1 MPSKYI
7 TSFDGYS
14 IISSSQNLNIP
25 VSGFKT
31 IPVGPV
37 NAKYAFSALE
47 GDSPYTGDYL
57 SINGTTISATNA
69 AGTTIRPANN
79 FFNSSV
85 SYINTTTNTPE
96 LFTTRTPSS
105 KNTLGFDAGILK
117 VPNPGNTV
125 IKNGDTSA
133 TIRLGST
140 LDIYYFYF
148 NALAVDIIE
157 PKIILTKEV
166 KDDLGNDVGGADVTL
181 GQQLNYIL
189 GFQNL
194 GNDNADT
201 FTIKD
206 VLPINII
213 FNYPA
218 DLASLPAGIT
228 HTYNASTRTIVF
240 TVPNSLIEINDP
252 RYEIRIKVKVVSECN
267 QLSDMCSN
275 IIQNQAF
282 ATYKGIINTA
292 QITDNP
298 SLSSFTFC
306 NLGTPSATNFLVGI
320 DDCIFA
326 KSEVLC
332 SSSVVLT
339 AANGYNT
346 YSWSTSPTGLPIIG
360 TNQTFTATQIG
371 TYYVHDTAVAPCL
384 SIDEIITVTPFGTT
398 ISNPVIPF
406 ADQVVTCPNDGKK
419 LPNIFLCGANDAR
432 LIKTNISDGS
442 TIVWEKLNDGSCA
455 AVTNIDCAN
464 ENLSCTWS
472 QVGTGPDYNANAAG
486 QYRITLNYPG
496 GCFNR
501 FYFNV
506 YQNLLS
512 PTVSTRDIICNS
524 LGK

>member
-1 MPSKYI
+1 MKLKNNLLIAALFLLNNGAVAARPAISFTPRPLGCNSNIKNRSTFCTMRLAFLMLILSLGTRTAFAQNLVPFNPRYNQAIKGDMLLIGNNLLSNHVSNDYTGTKANNEINPIVNVDIDGDPSTFNSSSANLIISGSTCYKIRYAGLYWGAVVKGSSAISNVKFKVPNGSYTDLIGNEIYFQNSTDGKTNAFAYYADVTSLITPLTDPQGTYTVANVSTLTGNKPNVEGLSAGWSLFVVYEDPTMPSKYI

-218 DLASLPAGIT
+218 DLASLPAGIHIPT
-228 HTYNASTRTIVF
+228 MPLQEQLFLQCLIV
-240 TVPNSLIEINDP
+240 
-252 RYEIRIKVKVVSECN
+252 
-267 QLSDMCSN
+267 
-275 IIQNQAF
+275 
-282 ATYKGIINTA
+282 
-292 QITDNP
+292 
-298 SLSSFTFC
+298 
-306 NLGTPSATNFLVGI
+306 
-320 DDCIFA
+320 
-326 KSEVLC
+326 
-332 SSSVVLT
+332 
-339 AANGYNT
+339 
-346 YSWSTSPTGLPIIG
+346 
-360 TNQTFTATQIG
+360 
-371 TYYVHDTAVAPCL
+371 
-384 SIDEIITVTPFGTT
+384 
-398 ISNPVIPF
+398 
-406 ADQVVTCPNDGKK
+406 
-419 LPNIFLCGANDAR
+419 
-432 LIKTNISDGS
+432 
-442 TIVWEKLNDGSCA
+442 
-455 AVTNIDCAN
+455 
-464 ENLSCTWS
+464 
-472 QVGTGPDYNANAAG
+472 
-486 QYRITLNYPG
+486 
-496 GCFNR
+496 
-501 FYFNV
+501 
-506 YQNLLS
+506 
-512 PTVSTRDIICNS
+512 
-524 LGK
+524 